1 MDKAEWSGWKI
12 LARNQTKDYVFIMMR
27 RSYIPPLMDS
37 FVDIAIILEGPK
49 QVSGIFKSENLEFKD
64 TQETI

>member
-1 MDKAEWSGWKI
+1 
-12 LARNQTKDYVFIMMR
+12 MR